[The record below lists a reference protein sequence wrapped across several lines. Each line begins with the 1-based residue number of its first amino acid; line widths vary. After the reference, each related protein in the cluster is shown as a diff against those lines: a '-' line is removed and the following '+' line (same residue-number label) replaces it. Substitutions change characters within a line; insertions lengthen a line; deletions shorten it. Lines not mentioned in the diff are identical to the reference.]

1 MLCFHYELN
10 IGVASVDMKS
20 NDVEVFVDVK
30 PNNVEVS
37 IDLKLNVDSKENI

>member
-1 MLCFHYELN
+1 
-10 IGVASVDMKS
+10 MKS

-30 PNNVEVS
+30 PNDVEVS